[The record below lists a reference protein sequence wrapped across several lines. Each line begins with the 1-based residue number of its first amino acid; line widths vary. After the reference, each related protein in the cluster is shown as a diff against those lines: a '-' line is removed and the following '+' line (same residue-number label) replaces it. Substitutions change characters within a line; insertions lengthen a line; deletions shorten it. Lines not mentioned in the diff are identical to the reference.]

1 MKKVRIGEGIKGSLI
16 KKVWIGEGIAIL
28 LIIIASIIANKLLPD
43 DRALPF
49 SVFSACLCLFI
60 LAVTVTVIIIPSF
73 LQEIK
78 ETICKGKKNAGR
90 KSKKDISGIVV
101 IGIVVLFCLA
111 VSVMLGIRGTR
122 ALKDTISGPVE
133 QPIYNVSLKKQHR
146 YRYRRGSTTYYYLY
160 CDTYDEKNEPLKV
173 RVDESELN
181 DIDTTMLVG
190 SYIYE
195 SIYESD
201 AKYMLYYYENLK
213 IFVDLE
219 VLQAE
224 PE

>member
-1 MKKVRIGEGIKGSLI
+1 MKKVRIGEGIKGSLM

-43 DRALPF
+43 DRALPL
-49 SVFSACLCLFI
+49 SVFSTCLCLLI
-60 LAVTVTVIIIPSF
+60 LAVTVTVIIIPS
-73 LQEIK
+73 LIQEIK
-78 ETICKGKKNAGR
+78 GTGR
-90 KSKKDISGIVV
+90 KRKKDVSGIIVMV
-101 IGIVVLFCLA
+101 IIILIWIAGT
-111 VSVMLGIRGTR
+111 VMLGIRGTR
-122 ALKDTISGPVE
+122 ALMDTINGPVE
-133 QPIYNVSLKKQHR
+133 QPIHNLSLKKQHR
-146 YRYRRGSTTYYYLY
+146 YRYRRGSTTYYYLC

-173 RVDESELN
+173 RVDKSELN

-190 SYIYE
+190 SYIYK